1 MKSKL
6 GMLGIFSTLVISS
19 SAAAGVTVTI
29 QDTKDK
35 QDTKDDQDTNEN
47 QANKENQANRDN
59 QGAKKTKG
67 KDKNMVLYFEGN
79 KMRIESPDRK
89 DSAMIYDGDAQK
101 MIVIEPE
108 RKSYSEMTPESVKAT
123 MDQASK
129 KMQAEMG
136 KMTPEQRK
144 QMDEAL
150 ANMDPESRKRM
161 EAMMSGKGGS
171 TPNSPAKTEAKKEN
185 VKWEQTGRQ
194 QTVAGYRCKGFKELR
209 NGKLEAQG
217 CLIPWDAGA
226 LTKADLAPMMKMESF
241 MSQTGWGSSSSGR
254 FGWKE
259 LQEMPGFPGMWSSL
273 GDNGEVESTHTVT
286 SVKRGAISGDKFQP
300 PAGFKKVD
308 INKMGAD

>member
-1 MKSKL
+1 MKRKL
-6 GMLGIFSTLVISS
+6 GMLGIFTTLVIGTN
-19 SAAAGVTVTI
+19 AAAGVTVTI
-29 QDTKDK
+29 QDTKDN
-35 QDTKDDQDTNEN
+35 QGTKDDQDTNEN
-47 QANKENQANRDN
+47 QANKE
-59 QGAKKTKG
+59 AKKTKG

-108 RKSYSEMTPESVKAT
+108 RKSYTEMTPESVKAT

-144 QMDEAL
+144 RMEEAL
-150 ANMDPESRKRM
+150 AKMDPESRKRM

-171 TPNSPAKTEAKKEN
+171 TPSSPAKTEAKKEN
-185 VKWEQTGRQ
+185 VKWELTGRQ

-209 NGKLEAQG
+209 NSKLEAQG

-273 GDNGEVESTHTVT
+273 GNNGEVESMHTVT
-286 SVKRGAISGDKFQP
+286 SVKRGGISGDKFQP

-308 INKMGAD
+308 INKLGAD